1 MKTRLNLTVDEN
13 LVYKIKEYADLKHIS
28 VSELVEGYFKKV
40 VEEKQMKGNKLM
52 EMVKNLP
59 KIDFPYPDDVDLT
72 KQYYEERASKY
83 GF

>member
-28 VSELVEGYFKKV
+28 VSELVEEYFKKV
-40 VEEKQMKGNKLM
+40 VEKP
-52 EMVKNLP
+52 VKKNSLIELIESLP
-59 KIDFPYPDDVDLT
+59 KPEIDFDVDLR

>member
-28 VSELVEGYFKKV
+28 VSELVEDYFKKV
-40 VEEKQMKGNKLM
+40 VEKKPIKENNLM

-59 KIDFPYPDDVDLT
+59 KIDFPYADDVDLT